1 MRSPTPPVRYQL
13 SVPLQAVKL
22 EEHPGSSLR
31 DPTGTLLEIPAGTII
46 EVEGGV
52 ARSGLVNVLWNAEAF
67 SVFYE
72 DLKEKA
78 EVVNPA
84 SNAS

>member
-1 MRSPTPPVRYQL
+1 MPPAKPRVRYRV
-13 SVPLQAVKL
+13 SVPLPAVKL

-31 DPTGTLLEIPAGTII
+31 DPTGTLIEIPSQGIV
-46 EVEGGV
+46 EVEGTV
-52 ARSGLVNVLWNAEAF
+52 AHSGLINVLWNGEAF

-78 EVVNPA
+78 QIVGSA
-84 SNAS
+84 DA

>member
-1 MRSPTPPVRYQL
+1 MRPSNPPVRYQL
-13 SVPLQAVKL
+13 SVPVQAVKL

-31 DPTGTLLEIPAGTII
+31 DPTGTLVEIPVGVIL
-46 EVEGGV
+46 EVEGRV
-52 ARSGLVNVLWNAEAF
+52 ARSGLVNVLWNGEAF

-72 DLKEKA
+72 DLQEKA

-84 SNAS
+84 ANAS